1 MRLLRLSLLL
11 GALLLLRAGA
21 PEASESAAY
30 LFEQFQAYQRPVPA
44 KLAVCAMIH
53 NERRYLAEW
62 VLYHWVL
69 GFQHFYLYDN
79 ESDDAPAEVLAPFVA
94 RGLVTLIDWPGAAP
108 QGKQL
113 GHCFNRSRTD
123 VKWMANFDID
133 EFVVIPGQQVDV
145 ASLRSWRQLDMFATW
160 LENDGNGAMLLDRM
174 EYDSNNNTA
183 PPAGLV
189 IANYDSRTISM
200 RVSNVVGKVLVLI
213 RALDTMLSAHDV
225 RLRSFD
231 NGTAEFKKVTADW
244 EPYVKTEDLSHRRP
258 EPLRINHYVARSYS
272 ECVAKLSLNR
282 WAAGVDWRKKN
293 GQKMCD
299 QHMMGKPGYVAHE
312 HTKDSTL
319 SSSLLA
325 EVLVLLVAMVEEHGS
340 SAG

>member
-1 MRLLRLSLLL
+1 
-11 GALLLLRAGA
+11 
-21 PEASESAAY
+21 
-30 LFEQFQAYQRPVPA
+30 
-44 KLAVCAMIH
+44 
-53 NERRYLAEW
+53 
-62 VLYHWVL
+62 
-69 GFQHFYLYDN
+69 
-79 ESDDAPAEVLAPFVA
+79 
-94 RGLVTLIDWPGAAP
+94 
-108 QGKQL
+108 
-113 GHCFNRSRTD
+113 
-123 VKWMANFDID
+123 
-133 EFVVIPGQQVDV
+133 
-145 ASLRSWRQLDMFATW
+145 
-160 LENDGNGAMLLDRM
+160 
-174 EYDSNNNTA
+174 
-183 PPAGLV
+183 
-189 IANYDSRTISM
+189 M

-225 RLRSFD
+225 RLRSFE

-299 QHMMGKPGYVAHE
+299 RHMVGKPGYVAHE
-312 HTKDSTL
+312 HTKDRTL

-325 EVLVLLVAMVEEHGS
+325 EVLVLLVAMVEEHVL